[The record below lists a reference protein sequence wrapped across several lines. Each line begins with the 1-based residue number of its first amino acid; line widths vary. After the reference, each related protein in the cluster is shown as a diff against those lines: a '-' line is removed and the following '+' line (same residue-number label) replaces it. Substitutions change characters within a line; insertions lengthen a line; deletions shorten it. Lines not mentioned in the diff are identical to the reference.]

1 MSKKRKFDDGGV
13 LWEPIR
19 QDWQRLLESSE
30 KADILILVKSE
41 TGDDIML
48 KVNLEITCLDITMN
62 LSSKQ

>member
-13 LWEPIR
+13 LSEPIG

-62 LSSKQ
+62 MSSKQ